1 MLCTLYMLCILCM
14 LCMLCGVYMPTH
26 RRGPSAS
33 ICAHCLVALSSL
45 QQLAPPK
52 SAMTRVPK
60 TLQPPPAFGPCACCN
75 PTAMSHPM
83 LCRPKLPE
91 GTVFAAPG
99 SFPRESP
106 HAAAARAAAAAAGP
120 TLAHHPAFPD
130 LPASVPLTYTLS
142 MHACLSERPTE
153 RPSFAQVAT
162 LLRDVVVEVSD
173 GCYVNS
179 HARVQVR
186 FLHLLHQII

>member
-1 MLCTLYMLCILCM
+1 ML
-14 LCMLCGVYMPTH
+14 
-26 RRGPSAS
+26 
-33 ICAHCLVALSSL
+33 
-45 QQLAPPK
+45 
-52 SAMTRVPK
+52 
-60 TLQPPPAFGPCACCN
+60 
-75 PTAMSHPM
+75 
-83 LCRPKLPE
+83 
-91 GTVFAAPG
+91 
-99 SFPRESP
+99 RESP

-120 TLAHHPAFPD
+120 TLAYHPTFPD

-162 LLRDVVVEVSD
+162 LLRDVAVEVSD

-186 FLHLLHQII
+186 LPLLSYHIIRFSTQLWLQLQQRPERAVHACMHEPA